1 MSFAGKRSSGR
12 PSASSAAAR
21 QLAGDASRDA
31 ALTRTDISVA
41 PAVTVSNPRTG
52 ARVEQRRE
60 WDPDELMGDIKERT
74 AYADASR
81 SEWLSEWGER
91 PTGAHEND
99 RPAWRG
105 GGLAPN
111 RRTPPE
117 AETRA
122 ARPRPVPIV
131 PLGSTPSV
139 GAAQI
144 EADIRRWLVAN
155 RALHETKRITLI
167 RVLGAGL
174 QPEEPEEEGNDPGGR
189 TRERGTRRNGD
200 GTRRRR
206 TINGLPLDASGRPVG
221 VRATFPDPRYASVAP
236 DGVPL
241 PVEERTRFIPKPLPP
256 SKRSYHPSA
265 PLPLGPR
272 ASRDGTWDSPRDD
285 PREIGDL
292 EALSAE
298 GRRAA
303 PAATLT
309 RAQFARAM
317 AVGMGTPVSSHDVED
332 IFDTR
337 AVSGLVPNE
346 TVLILEAFADAVL
359 ATPLRV
365 MGGPGATIEDDG
377 PERPESYAGK
387 IVAPPCRT
395 ALFAPSDWN
404 GAAARTSNAAPEED
418 LELEWAHGVS
428 VAGGAG
434 MLKWAP
440 KWRADDPSSSFG
452 AAGETRE
459 NDAVRKRAEGWWVY
473 ACGAMGVALETA
485 ATTPR
490 GGREVR
496 TPGVGPPGSPTR
508 RASRSSQRFF
518 RGHDERVT
526 SLDVHPSGRWAA
538 TGQAGR
544 VPQVAVWEIASG
556 REVARVRLAAG
567 DGRVAAVAFGPG
579 DGDVAP
585 GGVPA
590 RVVAVAADAKHT
602 TRVWDW
608 GGRVARR
615 GATFLVHESVGFSGG
630 GNGGVSGACWSPDLD
645 RFATFGT
652 KHVKLWLP
660 RDASRLETGLRPQGG
675 AARDAA
681 RTARLRERSARVG
694 KPPHSGYQPGAC
706 GFGAPGAAEVADATC
721 GAFVPADAAHAA
733 GALVTGHAD
742 GTLVVWR
749 GRRAARV
756 VDAHPGAPTRCL
768 ALRTIVAEDK
778 GDGEEGEDGG
788 EARGERRREEEG
800 EDGGS
805 ARPLV
810 RVEIVTGSDGG
821 TVRRWDLVD
830 EAEGEDGA
838 RAFARSSSDDEKENE
853 NENERGRRLETEHV
867 FAFQT
872 GPAIVLPTDAPA
884 VSSDASE
891 YRRDDSGPDADLAFR
906 TLPAPPRVVAVAARE
921 AEIAAVTAHGDLWSA
936 WRRGE
941 GGASA
946 DAFEDPNERP
956 EIRAGREDRGGEPRS
971 APLSGEASAGEG
983 ARAET
988 GFFGGPD
995 PSGPRSS
1002 SSAERRA
1009 PPRSRAAVRVPGRFE
1024 TTAEDEASDPAAD
1037 EDEASDPAADESEP
1051 PRAEGSPSGDPPR
1064 PLRVSLKTGP
1074 GGAPSLISA
1083 GHSGAAHDVA
1093 WHPARPD
1100 GLFAVASGS
1109 PRVVLRVADA
1119 PAAAPLA
1126 VWLADPF
1133 PAKARAVAFAP
1144 ETGDPDVTSE
1154 VTLAVGTEDGD
1165 VRLLRVRAP
1174 RNLQTAEE
1182 EEEEEEEKD
1191 LLESSALSDPDS
1203 SSPALSDPDARY
1215 AYRCFSVAR
1224 AGSGPTTA
1232 TRFSPD
1238 GAQLAAAS
1246 SDGSVYVFDVG
1257 LDGLRRARRCAGHG
1271 SAVVSID
1278 WSPDSAVIR
1287 ATDARRE
1294 ILHHDSRTGRLAV
1307 ADFRDAEWA
1316 TWTAPIGFQAMGVWE
1331 KKHLGSGFDVNAVDL
1346 DAGSRRLL
1354 AAGDDFGRV
1363 RLLRYPCVVPGAPGK
1378 DQIEAHAAHC
1388 SGVRWQPERRGGKPR
1403 RLVSLGGKDRVALQW
1418 RVVGGADEAEGAER
1432 SEAAEAAEESSPSS
1446 SPPKEEGSTDAP
1458 FDPTSSRPTSG
1469 ALPASDARAEVRAAL
1484 LARRASRSVSASG
1497 ASDATLGY
1505 RRARLAELDAK
1516 MTALLAAARPEPR
1529 GARDPRPWTRGPRI
1543 KPRGARAEKD
1553 ASRASRRGEEEE
1565 GEEEGERLE
1574 YVDGAYVWTE
1584 SPGKQ
1589 GAEGAGGA

>member
-12 PSASSAAAR
+12 RSASSAAAR

-139 GAAQI
+139 GAAQV

-200 GTRRRR
+200 ETRRRR

-292 EALSAE
+292 EALRAE
-298 GRRAA
+298 GRRVA

-309 RAQFARAM
+309 RAQFARAI

-459 NDAVRKRAEGWWVY
+459 ENAVRKRAEGWWVY

-490 GGREVR
+490 GEREVR
-496 TPGVGPPGSPTR
+496 TPGSEPSSETR

-615 GATFLVHESVGFSGG
+615 GATFPRPRVRRVQRRRERRRLGRVLV
-630 GNGGVSGACWSPDLD
+630 P
-645 RFATFGT
+645 
-652 KHVKLWLP
+652 
-660 RDASRLETGLRPQGG
+660 GLRPVRDVRHE
-675 AARDAA
+675 ARQAVAPA
-681 RTARLRERSARVG
+681 RRVA
-694 KPPHSGYQPGAC
+694 SGDGPQ
-706 GFGAPGAAEVADATC
+706 
-721 GAFVPADAAHAA
+721 AA
-733 GALVTGHAD
+733 GR
-742 GTLVVWR
+742 R
-749 GRRAARV
+749 GARRRA
-756 VDAHPGAPTRCL
+756 
-768 ALRTIVAEDK
+768 
-778 GDGEEGEDGG
+778 
-788 EARGERRREEEG
+788 
-800 EDGGS
+800 
-805 ARPLV
+805 
-810 RVEIVTGSDGG
+810 
-821 TVRRWDLVD
+821 
-830 EAEGEDGA
+830 
-838 RAFARSSSDDEKENE
+838 N
-853 NENERGRRLETEHV
+853 
-867 FAFQT
+867 
-872 GPAIVLPTDAPA
+872 
-884 VSSDASE
+884 
-891 YRRDDSGPDADLAFR
+891 
-906 TLPAPPRVVAVAARE
+906 
-921 AEIAAVTAHGDLWSA
+921 
-936 WRRGE
+936 
-941 GGASA
+941 
-946 DAFEDPNERP
+946 
-956 EIRAGREDRGGEPRS
+956 
-971 APLSGEASAGEG
+971 
-983 ARAET
+983 
-988 GFFGGPD
+988 
-995 PSGPRSS
+995 
-1002 SSAERRA
+1002 RA
-1009 PPRSRAAVRVPGRFE
+1009 PPRAERPGGEAAALRVPARRVRV
-1024 TTAEDEASDPAAD
+1024 
-1037 EDEASDPAADESEP
+1037 
-1051 PRAEGSPSGDPPR
+1051 
-1064 PLRVSLKTGP
+1064 
-1074 GGAPSLISA
+1074 
-1083 GHSGAAHDVA
+1083 
-1093 WHPARPD
+1093 
-1100 GLFAVASGS
+1100 
-1109 PRVVLRVADA
+1109 
-1119 PAAAPLA
+1119 
-1126 VWLADPF
+1126 
-1133 PAKARAVAFAP
+1133 
-1144 ETGDPDVTSE
+1144 
-1154 VTLAVGTEDGD
+1154 
-1165 VRLLRVRAP
+1165 
-1174 RNLQTAEE
+1174 
-1182 EEEEEEEKD
+1182 
-1191 LLESSALSDPDS
+1191 
-1203 SSPALSDPDARY
+1203 
-1215 AYRCFSVAR
+1215 
-1224 AGSGPTTA
+1224 
-1232 TRFSPD
+1232 
-1238 GAQLAAAS
+1238 
-1246 SDGSVYVFDVG
+1246 
-1257 LDGLRRARRCAGHG
+1257 RRARRGG
-1271 SAVVSID
+1271 GGGRDVRRV
-1278 WSPDSAVIR
+1278 R
-1287 ATDARRE
+1287 ARR
-1294 ILHHDSRTGRLAV
+1294 RRARRGRARHGTRGRH
-1307 ADFRDAEWA
+1307 A
-1316 TWTAPIGFQAMGVWE
+1316 GGVE
-1331 KKHLGSGFDVNAVDL
+1331 GEEGG
-1346 DAGSRRLL
+1346 AGRR
-1354 AAGDDFGRV
+1354 R
-1363 RLLRYPCVVPGAPGK
+1363 APGGA
-1378 DQIEAHAAHC
+1378 DAVPRAQND
-1388 SGVRWQPERRGGKPR
+1388 RRGG
-1403 RLVSLGGKDRVALQW
+1403 
-1418 RVVGGADEAEGAER
+1418 
-1432 SEAAEAAEESSPSS
+1432 
-1446 SPPKEEGSTDAP
+1446 
-1458 FDPTSSRPTSG
+1458 
-1469 ALPASDARAEVRAAL
+1469 
-1484 LARRASRSVSASG
+1484 
-1497 ASDATLGY
+1497 
-1505 RRARLAELDAK
+1505 
-1516 MTALLAAARPEPR
+1516 
-1529 GARDPRPWTRGPRI
+1529 
-1543 KPRGARAEKD
+1543 
-1553 ASRASRRGEEEE
+1553 
-1565 GEEEGERLE
+1565 
-1574 YVDGAYVWTE
+1574 
-1584 SPGKQ
+1584 
-1589 GAEGAGGA
+1589 